1 MNLVEK
7 LIKADKSKAFE
18 LDTKKIK
25 SKKLSKIIGE
35 PTEITIRELHG
46 DEVNDINQIALNKDG
61 GRDSAKMYD
70 VNVMY
75 CVKVIVDPSMKDET
89 LMKEFGAAT
98 PKDLVKK
105 LFDSEAFAISDEIV
119 KLTGITKESEEEVK
133 NS

>member
-1 MNLVEK
+1 MNLVEQ
-7 LIKADKSKAFE
+7 LIRADKSKVSE
-18 LDTKKIK
+18 LETKKIK
-25 SKKLSKIIGE
+25 SRKLSKILGK

-46 DEVNDINQIALNKDG
+46 DEVNDINQIAINKNG

-75 CVKVIVDPSMKDET
+75 CVKGIVEPSMKDET

-98 PKDLVKK
+98 PKELVKK
-105 LFDSEAFAISDEIV
+105 LFDSEAFAISDKIV
-119 KLTGITKESEEEVK
+119 ELTGITKDSEEEVK